1 MNYRIYKDVSGF
13 EYVTTTTENKLF
25 DVISTISK
33 DTHIL
38 IIKHHIKE
46 DMDVPYFCG
55 YVENFFYKEQAKRKV
70 KSK

>member
-25 DVISTISK
+25 DVISTISR

-38 IIKHHIKE
+38 IIQHHIKE

-55 YVENFFYKEQAKRKV
+55 YAENFLYNEKSKRKV
-70 KSK
+70 KTK